1 MAQQGTRTQPT
12 KQEVEAQN
20 SEAERARQAQQAGQ
34 VRPNTAAGNTTKG
47 AEVSPMGAPGS
58 PSGPNEVDDGD
69 GGARIPPEYP
79 IPPGE
84 DQPGLVGGPG
94 IEGSGNV
101 EPEPYP
107 PDAPTYPPI
116 RDERED
122 PPARSAARDERDN
135 KNREARA
142 AQRDNAA
149 EGPRTED
156 RVADTLAQ
164 KKALLEVSEKASK
177 ERDQRGVDAR
187 EKERELA
194 DRQRSASKR

>member
-1 MAQQGTRTQPT
+1 MATNTQPT
-12 KQEVEAQN
+12 KKEMTDQQH
-20 SEAERARQAQQAGQ
+20 EAERARQAQHAD
-34 VRPNTAAGNTTKG
+34 VRPNTAPGSTTKG
-47 AEVSPMGAPGS
+47 AQVTMGEPGS

-107 PDAPTYPPI
+107 PDALTYPPI
-116 RDERED
+116 RDERAD
-122 PPARSAARDERDN
+122 PPARMAARDERDN
-135 KNREARA
+135 KNREARQ

-164 KKALLEVSEKASK
+164 KKALLEVSEKASQ

-187 EKERELA
+187 EKDRELG
-194 DRQRSASKR
+194 DRQRSASRR